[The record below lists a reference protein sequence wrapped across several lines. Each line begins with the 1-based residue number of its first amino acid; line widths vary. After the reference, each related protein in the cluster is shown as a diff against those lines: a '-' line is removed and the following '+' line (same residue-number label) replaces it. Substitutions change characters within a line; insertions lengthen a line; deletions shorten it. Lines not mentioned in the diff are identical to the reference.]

1 MGLNRRKIVLITSG
15 QPSLNPRLVKEA
27 DALVEEGYEVT
38 VIYQYWNEWGTDLD
52 KELLPLKKWKTIRV
66 GGDPVKEK
74 AAYWWSRIKLKIGQK
89 LVRLLGFKHN
99 LAELNIG
106 RCTFELLNEAKR
118 NEAALYIAHNL
129 AALPAAVAAAQK
141 FKVKCGFDAEDFH
154 RYEMSDHDQN
164 PDVQLKKYIED
175 KYFPLT
181 DYLTTSSPEIAKRY
195 EALYPRLKFTTL
207 LNVFPK
213 TTFTSTYSRAHL
225 KPLKLF
231 WFSQNVGLSRGLQ
244 DVIAALKLLEDETIE
259 FHILGFLSAQ
269 VKIELDQLIVEQN
282 FTKKPNIIF
291 HVPIASTELAI
302 FASQFDIGLAT
313 EPGFSINND
322 IALSNKIFTYTQA
335 GLAIIAS
342 DTTAQKS
349 FMAAYPDM
357 GFVYEKKNPMSLVQV
372 LKAYLTDINLLGRHQ
387 VQSAAYAKEKLNW
400 EMEKEKFI
408 GIIERLLSA

>member
-1 MGLNRRKIVLITSG
+1 MGLNRQKIVLITSG

-27 DALVEEGYEVT
+27 DALVEVGYEVT

-52 KELLPLKKWKTIRV
+52 KELLPLKKWKNIRV

-74 AAYWWSRIKLKIGQK
+74 ATYWWSRIKLKIGQK
-89 LVRLLGFKHN
+89 LVSLLGFNYN
-99 LAELNIG
+99 LAELSIG

-118 NEAALYIAHNL
+118 NEATLYIAHNL

-141 FKVKCGFDAEDFH
+141 FKVKSGFDAEDFH

-175 KYFPLT
+175 RYFPLT

-207 LNVFPK
+207 LNVFPN
-213 TTFTSTYSRAHL
+213 TTFTSTYSRGRL

-244 DVIAALKLLEDETIE
+244 DVIAAIKLLEDETIE

-269 VKIELDQLIVEQN
+269 VKIELDQLIVEHH
-282 FTKKPNIIF
+282 FTKQPNIIF
-291 HVPIASTELAI
+291 HQPIASTELAN

-349 FMAAYPDM
+349 FMIAYPDM
-357 GFVYEKKNPMSLVQV
+357 GFVYQKKNPTSLAQA
-372 LKAYLTDINLLGRHQ
+372 LKPYLTDINLLERHQ
-387 VQSAAYAKEKLNW
+387 VQSAIYAKEKLNW

-408 GIIERLLSA
+408 FIIERLLSA